1 MKRAA
6 IYFNDKYIEI
16 ISWNYGGMSVFNL
29 DFIPLVLKF
38 DIDNST
44 LGKSIKIALDAG
56 KKIPPESVKDFLF
69 SPELDI
75 FMKERTKK
83 LIAEF
88 GYKSKKTLFKNMRKV
103 GVEFNENYTISPS
116 HQDGL
121 DYSFSGLSKADETM
135 LANDATDEELGQA
148 VRLAYEKCTSIY

>member
-1 MKRAA
+1 MKRATV
-6 IYFNDKYIEI
+6 YFNNKYIEV

-56 KKIPPESVKDFLF
+56 RKISPESVKDFLF

-75 FMKERTKK
+75 FMKERTEK
-83 LIAEF
+83 LIAGF

-103 GVEFNENYTISPS
+103 GVDFNENYTISPIS
-116 HQDGL
+116 
-121 DYSFSGLSKADETM
+121 SRWA
-135 LANDATDEELGQA
+135 
-148 VRLAYEKCTSIY
+148 RL

>member
-56 KKIPPESVKDFLF
+56 KRFHQKVSKIFVF
-69 SPELDI
+69 S
-75 FMKERTKK
+75 
-83 LIAEF
+83 
-88 GYKSKKTLFKNMRKV
+88 
-103 GVEFNENYTISPS
+103 
-116 HQDGL
+116 
-121 DYSFSGLSKADETM
+121 
-135 LANDATDEELGQA
+135 
-148 VRLAYEKCTSIY
+148 

>member
-56 KKIPPESVKDFLF
+56 RKISPESVKDFLF

-75 FMKERTKK
+75 FMKERTEK
-83 LIAEF
+83 LIAGF

-103 GVEFNENYTISPS
+103 GVDFNENYTISPIS
-116 HQDGL
+116 
-121 DYSFSGLSKADETM
+121 SRWA
-135 LANDATDEELGQA
+135 
-148 VRLAYEKCTSIY
+148 RL